1 MGFIVWRRWLLL
13 ASRHF
18 LTCLTWT
25 WVVFLGVKRAKQN
38 KGGEVK
44 WRLHSFGQKVNSSNF
59 LHTQTLSRRFS
70 NSTPRPPAPRPPPP
84 STRWLDSC
92 CHRNRN
98 YQKLNNIW
106 MEGRERERERK
117 RAVAS
122 VQKEWF
128 LFIYFYFVMSFFS
141 QKLRSHIQ
149 VMIQESTFARC
160 IIFSIKWAHES
171 KGMIA
176 DIWL

>member
-1 MGFIVWRRWLLL
+1 MHCWSVLIGFIVWRRWLLL

-25 WVVFLGVKRAKQN
+25 WVVFLGVERAKQN
-38 KGGEVK
+38 KGVEVK

-70 NSTPRPPAPRPPPP
+70 YSIPP
-84 STRWLDSC
+84 TIHTMTWLDSC

-117 RAVAS
+117 RAVGFS
-122 VQKEWF
+122 TETVIF
-128 LFIYFYFVMSFFS
+128 VLFCGVSFFS
-141 QKLRSHIQ
+141 QKLRSRVQ
-149 VMIQESTFARC
+149 AMIQESTFARRITC
-160 IIFSIKWAHES
+160 YIKWAHES